1 MRKGRRG
8 AVGIGTLIVFIA
20 MVLVAAVAAAVLI
33 NTSGFLQQKASS
45 TGRETTQEVASGL
58 QVERVVGKTD
68 ANKEYIQQLAVY
80 ISPNAG
86 SAGIDLRKAKIIISD
101 GDKQAVLNYRSG
113 DGKTTIKDATPNSL
127 TISNGQTSPAIQV
140 TYNDADDNAAVSQ
153 NDVISITD
161 GTNTVSYKVDASSQ
175 ISITAT
181 EPVRLSV
188 TSGGKGYIVLASGAN
203 TITVSAGDIGGSST
217 GANDDLILTDQYGN
231 KLIIYDV
238 IDTTANGGDKEKT
251 VTITPGVFDSAYTGT
266 SDIAGGIFASDKYAW
281 SFLDKPTDYGII
293 VIQDADNS
301 VQPLYPTLNKGD
313 LVALTFYVGGTVG
326 GNNAIFGNGIEPRTK
341 ITGKVVPEFGAPG
354 VIEFTTPTSYTA
366 EIIELQ

>member
-45 TGRETTQEVASGL
+45 TGRETTQEVASGI
-58 QVERVVGKTD
+58 QVERIVGKTD

-80 ISPNAG
+80 VSPNAG
-86 SAGIDLRKAKIIISD
+86 SAGIDLRKTKVIISD
-101 GDKQAVLNYRSG
+101 GDTQAILNYKVG
-113 DGKTTIKDATPNSL
+113 DSKVTLSDGTNNLLVDSSAGAVSL
-127 TISNGQTSPAIQV
+127 TVN
-140 TYNDADDNAAVSQ
+140 YNDADTSSSASA
-153 NDVISITD
+153 NDQVSITD
-161 GTNTVSYKVDASSQ
+161 GTTTVTFTVADPDGNAGSGDEYITITTDDAVKFDAGTAGYLLLSKGDNKILVSYDGTNV
-175 ISITAT
+175 
-181 EPVRLSV
+181 V
-188 TSGGKGYIVLASGAN
+188 
-203 TITVSAGDIGGSST
+203 
-217 GANDDLILTDQYGN
+217 LTDQYGN
-231 KLIIYDV
+231 SITVAAGGTINVNV
-238 IDTTANGGDKEKT
+238 IDY
-251 VTITPGVFDSAYTGT
+251 AYT
-266 SDIAGGIFASDKYAW
+266 SISELAGGIFQASKLAW
-281 SFLDKPTDYGII
+281 NNLADPTDYGII

-313 LVALTFYVGGTVG
+313 LVALTFNVGNAGGT
-326 GNNAIFGNGIEPRTK
+326 AIFGNGIEPRTK